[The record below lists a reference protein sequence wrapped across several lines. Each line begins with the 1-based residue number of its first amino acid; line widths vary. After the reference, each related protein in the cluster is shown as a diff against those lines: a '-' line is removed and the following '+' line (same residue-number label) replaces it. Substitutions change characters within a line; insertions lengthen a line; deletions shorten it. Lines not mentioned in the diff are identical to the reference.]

1 MIIHYSNNYYNKYY
15 NKFLSSLIPKYCR
28 FYTSGQNNNYL
39 PSLPLFT
46 KLLKHAET
54 QSLQKPVIVDVK
66 SNTSHSYQNL
76 VSDISS
82 FRNNLLKKSFNQN
95 LNEKCVAFLCP
106 NGYDYVVSQWSIWS
120 AGGIAVPLCTT
131 HPQSELLYVL
141 KDSQASTVITHP
153 DFYDKIKDVTKDA
166 GINDL
171 ILVGD
176 KNEKYSDFDGI
187 NYKVQSLYWESR
199 TVDIKVPSLIPME
212 ESRKAL
218 IIYTSGTTGKPKGVV
233 STHLN
238 IKAQVSS
245 LIEAWRWSEKDRIL
259 HVLPL
264 HHLHGILNALTCAIY
279 AGATVEMLPKFDA
292 AEVWNR
298 WMSPERNLSL
308 FMAVPTIYSKLIQ
321 YYNDNMSDELKPKAT
336 ESCSQFRLM
345 ISGSAALPTP
355 LRNTLK
361 EISGGQILLERY
373 GMSEVGMALSHEY
386 DKERRFEG
394 CVGLPL
400 PNVQV
405 RLISEDD
412 KDVTNLTETPGEIQI
427 KGQNVFKEY
436 WNKPEA
442 TQKEFTQDGWFKTGD
457 IAIITEKE
465 KVYKILGRKSVD
477 IIKSGGYKISALEI
491 ERVLLS
497 HPNILDISVLGV
509 EDPEWGQRIG
519 AIIVLKNK
527 DVMMD
532 LNILKEFLKDRLAKY
547 KIPSLLKIVQD
558 LPKNAMGKVNKK
570 ELIKLFDQ

>member
-1 MIIHYSNNYYNKYY
+1 MFTFNKKFIHYNNNYNRLFFSKYY
-15 NKFLSSLIPKYCR
+15 LISHYR
-28 FYTSGQNNNYL
+28 FYTLGRNNNYL

-46 KLLKHAET
+46 QLLKHAEQ
-54 QSLQKPVIVDVK
+54 QSLQKPAIIDVK
-66 SNTSHSYQNL
+66 SGTSHSYQSL
-76 VSDISS
+76 VSDVSS
-82 FRNNLLKKSFNQN
+82 FRNKLLKQSFNQD
-95 LNEKCVAFLCP
+95 LNERRIAFLCP

-120 AGGIAVPLCTT
+120 AGGIA
-131 HPQSELLYVL
+131 
-141 KDSQASTVITHP
+141 DSQASTVIYHP
-153 DFYDKIKDVTKDA
+153 DFYDKIKDVAKDA
-166 GINDL
+166 EINDL
-171 ILVGD
+171 VLIGN
-176 KNEKYSDFDGI
+176 KNKNYSDFDGI
-187 NYKVQSLYWESR
+187 NF
-199 TVDIKVPSLIPME
+199 KVPSLIPME
-212 ESRKAL
+212 ESRRAL

-233 STHLN
+233 STHSN
-238 IKAQVSS
+238 IKTQVLS
-245 LIEAWRWSEKDRIL
+245 LIEAWRWSDKDRIL

-279 AGATVEMLPKFDA
+279 AGATVEMVPKFDA

-308 FMAVPTIYSKLIQ
+308 FMAVPTIYSRLIHY
-321 YYNDNMSDELKPKAT
+321 YYNHIPDESKPKAT

-345 ISGSAALPTP
+345 VSGSAALPTP
-355 LRNTLK
+355 IRNTWK

-373 GMSEVGMALSHEY
+373 GMSEIGMALSHEY
-386 DKERRFEG
+386 DEEKRFEG

-405 RLISEDD
+405 RLISEDG
-412 KDVTNLTETPGEIQI
+412 KNVTNLTETPGEIQI

-465 KVYKILGRKSVD
+465 KVYKILGRNSVD

-497 HPNILDISVLGV
+497 HPNILDVCVVGV

-519 AIIVLKNK
+519 AIIVLKDEDTK
-527 DVMMD
+527 MD
-532 LNILKEFLKDRLAKY
+532 LTILRKSLKNKLANY
-547 KIPSLLKIVQD
+547 KIPSLLKIVQE

-570 ELIKLFDQ
+570 ELVKLFDKKVE